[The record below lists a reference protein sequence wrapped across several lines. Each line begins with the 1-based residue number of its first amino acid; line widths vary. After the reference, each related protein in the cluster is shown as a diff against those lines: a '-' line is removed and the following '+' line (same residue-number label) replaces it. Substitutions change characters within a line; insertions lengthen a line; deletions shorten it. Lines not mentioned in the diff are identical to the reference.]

1 MKKSFIGI
9 LTFLAILLILTIGVL
24 YLSLI
29 NVPRVTPSKRV
40 KKLLG
45 NLSNKTGSNIVNL
58 ITMSLKLL
66 HNLQWE
72 FDIPDGVDTNSWYI
86 AISNHQSWADI
97 FILLAAGH
105 NKIPL
110 LKFFM
115 KKELK
120 WIPIIYLVHKTID
133 MPFLNRHT
141 QAQVKSNPGL
151 KKLDYENAK
160 KAAKRFSR
168 NPSTAFSFAEGT
180 RFTKTKHD
188 KQGSPYKNLL
198 KPKIGALAIAL
209 PGMPQVNSLI
219 DFTVVYKSNR
229 RSTWDFLCGEMSQAK
244 VKARIYNIPEDL
256 KSEAF
261 EQEKEYRKK
270 FKLFIERIWKEK
282 DSVFSELRF

>member
-66 HNLQWE
+66 HNLKWE